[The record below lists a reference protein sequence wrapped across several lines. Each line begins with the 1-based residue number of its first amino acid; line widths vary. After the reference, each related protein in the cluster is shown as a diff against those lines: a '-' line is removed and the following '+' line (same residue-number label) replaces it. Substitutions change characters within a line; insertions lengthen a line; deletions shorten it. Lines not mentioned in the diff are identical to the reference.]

1 MKLVDFRA
9 RLEGGKL
16 SSSDDADTSSAAAA
30 STNKEE
36 VFVEEEEEEE
46 EEESA
51 FSLPKPVRGR
61 DKSVVKGQSVS
72 DSLFAT

>member
-1 MKLVDFRA
+1 M
-9 RLEGGKL
+9 G
-16 SSSDDADTSSAAAA
+16 SWNSSDDADASSAAAA

-36 VFVEEEEEEE
+36 VFVEEEEEEEE

-72 DSLFAT
+72 DSLFATLIQK

>member
-1 MKLVDFRA
+1 M
-9 RLEGGKL
+9 G
-16 SSSDDADTSSAAAA
+16 SWNSSDDADASSAAAA

-36 VFVEEEEEEE
+36 VFVEEEEVEEEE

-72 DSLFAT
+72 DSLFATLIQK

>member
-1 MKLVDFRA
+1 M
-9 RLEGGKL
+9 G
-16 SSSDDADTSSAAAA
+16 SWNSSDDADASSAAAA

-36 VFVEEEEEEE
+36 VFEEEKE

-72 DSLFAT
+72 DSLFATLIQK

>member
-1 MKLVDFRA
+1 M
-9 RLEGGKL
+9 G
-16 SSSDDADTSSAAAA
+16 SWNSSDDADASSAAAA

-46 EEESA
+46 ESA
-51 FSLPKPVRGR
+51 FSLPKPVRGT

-72 DSLFAT
+72 DSLFATLIQK

>member
-1 MKLVDFRA
+1 M
-9 RLEGGKL
+9 G
-16 SSSDDADTSSAAAA
+16 SWNSSDDADASSAAAA

-36 VFVEEEEEEE
+36 VFEEEKEEE

-72 DSLFAT
+72 DSLFATLIQK

>member
-1 MKLVDFRA
+1 M
-9 RLEGGKL
+9 G
-16 SSSDDADTSSAAAA
+16 SWNSSDDADASSAAAA

-36 VFVEEEEEEE
+36 VFVEEEEE

-61 DKSVVKGQSVS
+61 DKSVVKGQSVR
-72 DSLFAT
+72 DSLFATLIQK

>member
-1 MKLVDFRA
+1 M
-9 RLEGGKL
+9 G
-16 SSSDDADTSSAAAA
+16 SWNSSDDADASSAAAA

-36 VFVEEEEEEE
+36 VFVEEEEDE

-51 FSLPKPVRGR
+51 FSLPKPVRGT

-72 DSLFAT
+72 DSLFATLIQK

>member
-1 MKLVDFRA
+1 M
-9 RLEGGKL
+9 G
-16 SSSDDADTSSAAAA
+16 SWNSSDDADASSAAAA

-36 VFVEEEEEEE
+36 VFEEEKEEEE

-72 DSLFAT
+72 DSLFATLIQK

>member
-1 MKLVDFRA
+1 M
-9 RLEGGKL
+9 G
-16 SSSDDADTSSAAAA
+16 SWNSSDDVDASSAAAA

-36 VFVEEEEEEE
+36 VFEEEEE

-61 DKSVVKGQSVS
+61 DKSVVKGESVS
-72 DSLFAT
+72 DSLFATLIQK

>member
-1 MKLVDFRA
+1 M
-9 RLEGGKL
+9 G
-16 SSSDDADTSSAAAA
+16 SWNSSDDVDASSAAAA

-36 VFVEEEEEEE
+36 VFEEEEEE

-61 DKSVVKGQSVS
+61 DKSVVKGESVS
-72 DSLFAT
+72 DSLFATLIQK